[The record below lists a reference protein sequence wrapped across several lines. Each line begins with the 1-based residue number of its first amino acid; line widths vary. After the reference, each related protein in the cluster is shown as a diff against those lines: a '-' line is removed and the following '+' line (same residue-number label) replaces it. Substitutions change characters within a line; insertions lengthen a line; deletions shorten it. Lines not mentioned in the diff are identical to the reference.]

1 MPTTRRLMPTAI
13 RDEGGFALILVL
25 GFTAVLGALIAVGT
39 TIGVRTLQSSAAHVN
54 FENALAVA
62 ETGVDGT
69 LAQISEAYNS
79 TPSVDYTSPSAC
91 AITAP
96 SATFTDDDTE
106 RAWARDALSALPDS
120 CLTTLPGGQYVAIR
134 PTNRNAVYSM
144 SWVPH
149 RDIAKAKRRLI
160 KAEYLFAPYKPTNAV
175 LTQGGLDFSGSVA
188 ITSVSSTPS
197 DVHSNSTIGG
207 YNSSTSIA
215 GSMSASGTL
224 SGSCPSSV
232 TGGCTA
238 GAPIQALPNISARR
252 YYDSQRAAYA
262 SNWYDLCPDG
272 AMRAPAPAAGA
283 LPCTGSP
290 LSTTNGWEFAV
301 IGGVPTWTLP
311 RTAGGPYNGI
321 YYVYQGDAV
330 IGSNGNSSTTWQI
343 SVLAEAEQGVTN
355 PATCDKRGGNVTWRL
370 FNLTP
375 WLSGL
380 QLLAEGN
387 LTGDANASAGSGLF
401 LAGDKVDLQTSSSTI
416 TGAVIAANSCAA
428 AGGNTIQ
435 GVTINYDDTMETPLS
450 DIIRTSLW
458 LDYPAG

>member
-1 MPTTRRLMPTAI
+1 MSPMRRLDPRTT
-13 RDEGGFALILVL
+13 RDEGGFALVLVL
-25 GFTAVLGALIAVGT
+25 GFTAVLGALVALGT
-39 TIGVRTLQSSAAHVN
+39 TIGIRTLKSSAAHSN
-54 FENALAVA
+54 FESALAVA

-69 LAQISEAYNS
+69 LAEISEAYNS
-79 TPSVDYTSPSAC
+79 TPSVDFTSPSAC

-96 SATFTDDDTE
+96 TTTFADAETE

-120 CLTTLPGGQYVAIR
+120 CLTTVPGGQYASIR

-144 SWVPH
+144 SWVPS
-149 RDIAKAKRRLI
+149 RESAGNKRRLI

-175 LTQGGLDFSGSVA
+175 LTEGALDFSGSVA

-197 DVHSNSTIGG
+197 DVHANSTISG
-207 YNSSTSIA
+207 YNGSTNIA
-215 GSMSASGTL
+215 GSMSASGAL
-224 SGSCPSSV
+224 SGSCPSSI

-238 GAPIQALPNISARR
+238 GAPVQALPNISARR

-262 SNWYDLCPDG
+262 SHWFDLCPDG
-272 AMRAPAPAAGA
+272 VMRGPAAVGA
-283 LPCTGSP
+283 LPCTGSTM
-290 LSTTNGWEFAV
+290 STTNGWEFAV
-301 IGGVPTWTLP
+301 TGGVPTWTLP
-311 RTAGGPYNGI
+311 RTAGGPFNGI

-330 IGSNGNSSTTWQI
+330 VGSNGNSSTTWQI
-343 SVLAEAEQGVTN
+343 SVLAEAERGVTN
-355 PATCDKRGGNVTWRL
+355 AATCDKRGGNVEWKL

-380 QLLAEGN
+380 QMLAEAN
-387 LTGDANASAGSGLF
+387 LTGNANATAGSGLF
-401 LAGDKVDLQTSSSTI
+401 LAGDKVDLNTSSSTI
-416 TGAVIAANSCAA
+416 TGAVIAANDCAA
-428 AGGNTIQ
+428 AGENTIQ